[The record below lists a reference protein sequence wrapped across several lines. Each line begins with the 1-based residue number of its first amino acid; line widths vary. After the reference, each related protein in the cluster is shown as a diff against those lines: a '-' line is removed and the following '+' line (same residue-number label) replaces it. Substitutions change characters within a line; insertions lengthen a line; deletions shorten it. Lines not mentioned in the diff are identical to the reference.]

1 MGLAA
6 EDATFQ
12 LLPVE
17 AEPATAEEILDAAEE
32 SALEDPLAVEAPATK
47 PIPFGRSWE
56 WDEVRGRFVRGMGGG
71 PIDVRGLEALQ
82 EWIKTVAS
90 TAAGVH
96 PIFSP
101 GFGIEDPDDFIGL
114 VDPREVAADYEE
126 RFRTALV
133 ANHERIA
140 EVDEFE
146 IEWDPTEGVLTIPAF
161 DVITDAGEAVSIS
174 EFQVRP
180 EA

>member
-6 EDATFQ
+6 EDASFQ

-17 AEPATAEEILDAAEE
+17 AELVTAEDALDAAEA
-32 SALEDPLAVEAPATK
+32 SALEDPLAIEAEPTK
-47 PIPFGRSWE
+47 PVPFGRSWRFDE
-56 WDEVRGRFVRGMGGG
+56 ERGRFARGLGGSPIEVRG
-71 PIDVRGLEALQ
+71 IESLQ

-101 GFGIEDPDDFIGL
+101 RFGIENPDDFIGL
-114 VDPREVAADYEE
+114 VDPTEIVADFEE
-126 RFRTALV
+126 RFRAALV
-133 ANHERIA
+133 SNHDRIA

-146 IEWDPTEGVLTIPAF
+146 IEWDPAEGVLMIPMF
-161 DVITDAGEAVSIS
+161 DVITDDGEAVAVS
-174 EFQVRP
+174 EFSVRP
-180 EA
+180 EE